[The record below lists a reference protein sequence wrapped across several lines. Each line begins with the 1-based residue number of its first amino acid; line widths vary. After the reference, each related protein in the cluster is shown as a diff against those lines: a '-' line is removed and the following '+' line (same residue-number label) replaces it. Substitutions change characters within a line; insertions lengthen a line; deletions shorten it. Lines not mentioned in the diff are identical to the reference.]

1 MSESRRPVL
10 HELAESLGRIEVLD
24 PLADRLS
31 AAVRGVLPPGTAKDA
46 LSGTWIGHAFHP
58 LMTDVPIGSW
68 TSATVLD
75 LVGGRQSR
83 KGADRLMGLGLLS
96 SLPTVASG
104 LSDWSDTGGADRRI
118 GLVHAWANGA
128 ALALYGG
135 SYAARKAGRRRMGV
149 LLGLAGGG
157 ALAAGGF
164 LGGHL
169 SYARGVG
176 VDNTVFEDGPDEWT
190 ATMLAGELADGKPHK
205 VSAGGVDVLLV
216 RRGERVLALSN
227 ACTHRGAPLSEGEL
241 DGDCVTCPWHGSRF
255 DLEDGSVL
263 RGPATGPQPVWET
276 RVTQGRVEVRPRA
289 AA

>member
-1 MSESRRPVL
+1 MSESRKPVL
-10 HELAESLGRIEVLD
+10 HELAESVGRIEGLD
-24 PLADRLS
+24 PLADRLAS
-31 AAVRGVLPPGTAKDA
+31 AVRGALPPGAVKNA

-68 TSATVLD
+68 TSAMVLD
-75 LVGGRQSR
+75 LVGGRESR
-83 KGADRLMGLGLLS
+83 KGADRLVALGLLS

-104 LSDWSDTGGADRRI
+104 LSDWGDTGGSVRRI
-118 GLVHAWANGA
+118 GLVHALANGA

-135 SYAARKAGRRRMGV
+135 SYAARRTGRRRMGV

-157 ALAAGGF
+157 ALGAGGF

-190 ATMLAGELADGKPHK
+190 ATVLAGELEDGQPKK
-205 VSAGGVDVLLV
+205 VSAGGIDVLLV

-227 ACTHRGAPLSEGEL
+227 ACTHRGAPLSDGEL
-241 DGDCVTCPWHGSRF
+241 DGDCVTCPWHGSQF

-276 RVTQGRVEVRPRA
+276 RVAQGRVEVRPRA